1 MKTPASAS
9 PRSSSPVRRLSLLV
23 TLACAGLVTASAQA
37 QESQLDVGVRSNVAD
52 SANSRAT
59 GPGQTFGI
67 LSVEEIKSDLRL
79 VSPVDERA
87 LLSQLLHELEANGF
101 REFTK
106 GHRPDILLTVSYG
119 RGGLRNPYFRGND
132 TVVAG
137 VATVP
142 AQDLPSTPDG
152 VSEGPGSIRQEVP
165 TLTVTM
171 ASPQRIFDE
180 KTPGFESKLQRA
192 GYEKLFIRVTAWQ
205 YPAGS
210 GKKNKQLWKTIMV
223 VDDPD
228 HRDLNLV
235 AAQMLEAGAAY
246 FGKEIKDPE
255 VDVYKPLP
263 NGQVRVGSPEVIP
276 TSGQK

>member
-9 PRSSSPVRRLSLLV
+9 PRLSGSVRRLSLLV

-37 QESQLDVGVRSNVAD
+37 QESQLDVGVRSSVAD
-52 SANSRAT
+52 SVISRAT
-59 GPGQTFGI
+59 GQGQTFGI

-87 LLSQLLHELEANGF
+87 LLSQLLRELEANGF

-119 RGGLRNPYFRGND
+119 RGELRNPYYRDNGI
-132 TVVAG
+132 VPAG
-137 VATVP
+137 VAVVP
-142 AQDLPSTPDG
+142 AQDLPDG
-152 VSEGPGSIRQEVP
+152 SPGSMRSDAP
-165 TLTVTM
+165 TLTITG
-171 ASPQRIFDE
+171 AFPLQLYDE
-180 KTPGFESKLQRA
+180 KTPGFESKLQKA
-192 GYEKLFIRVTAWQ
+192 GYEKLYIRVTAWQ

-210 GKKNKQLWKTIMV
+210 GRKNKQLWKTIMV

-235 AAQMLEAGAAY
+235 AAEML
-246 FGKEIKDPE
+246 
-255 VDVYKPLP
+255 
-263 NGQVRVGSPEVIP
+263 
-276 TSGQK
+276 